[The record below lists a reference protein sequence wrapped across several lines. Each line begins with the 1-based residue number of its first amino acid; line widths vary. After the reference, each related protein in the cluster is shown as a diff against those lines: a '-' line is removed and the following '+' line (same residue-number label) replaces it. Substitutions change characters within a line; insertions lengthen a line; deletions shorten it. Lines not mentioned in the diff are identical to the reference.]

1 LQPFG
6 KDLKRQTCGRGG
18 SVIGN
23 IKTIIAK
30 ILIPGLAT
38 ETSEEPIETKRV
50 KKIERIRA
58 KVNGRSLKR
67 RKR

>member
-1 LQPFG
+1 M
-6 KDLKRQTCGRGG
+6 
-18 SVIGN
+18 IGN
-23 IKTIIAK
+23 IKTIIVK
-30 ILIPGLAT
+30 ILILGLAT
-38 ETSEEPIETKRV
+38 EASEEPIETKRV

>member
-1 LQPFG
+1 M
-6 KDLKRQTCGRGG
+6 
-18 SVIGN
+18 IGN

-30 ILIPGLAT
+30 ILIPALAT